1 MYNHLKAR
9 GKEKMTDFND
19 FVEEL
24 KKDKEFKAEYD
35 ALEEEFSALQ
45 NKIERENK
53 IFFEK
58 H

>member
-1 MYNHLKAR
+1 
-9 GKEKMTDFND
+9 MTDFND

-24 KKDKEFKAEYD
+24 KKDKELKAEYD

-53 IFFEK
+53 IFLEK